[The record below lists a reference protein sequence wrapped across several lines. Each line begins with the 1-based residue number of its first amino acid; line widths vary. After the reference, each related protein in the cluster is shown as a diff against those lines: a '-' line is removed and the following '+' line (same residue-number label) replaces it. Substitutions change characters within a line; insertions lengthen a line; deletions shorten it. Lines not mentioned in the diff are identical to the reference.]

1 MHSIFE
7 VQQINAPPDV
17 RGVTNLSIYYG
28 PHQSYD
34 QLSATP
40 FSLDY
45 FVGAGSADSKPGH
58 SFLLAHF
65 ARGPHDVNVITMRY
79 AEESRFRW
87 RGGEMTDEKR
97 ERQQYEREEM
107 RKAIAAYTGP
117 VTKCPPGRT
126 TKDRHGWPRQ
136 RTAENARIRNAE
148 TTPSGD

>member
-1 MHSIFE
+1 
-7 VQQINAPPDV
+7 
-17 RGVTNLSIYYG
+17 
-28 PHQSYD
+28 
-34 QLSATP
+34 
-40 FSLDY
+40 
-45 FVGAGSADSKPGH
+45 
-58 SFLLAHF
+58 
-65 ARGPHDVNVITMRY
+65 
-79 AEESRFRW
+79 
-87 RGGEMTDEKR
+87 MTDEKR